1 MSIDSINPELKPM
14 YETIIYEEI
23 GPIARIFHN
32 RPNSRNAENM
42 QLLDELDDAVK
53 KASENNAIR
62 VLIIAGKG
70 SHFSAG
76 HDLKEGQAVRS
87 TYTVEQRWA
96 YEQQRYYRYCMNI
109 LDFPKPTIA
118 QVNGACISGGFMLAN
133 MCDLL
138 VASDDAYFADPVI
151 HTIATAAVE
160 VLIHPWVLGMRK
172 AKELLFTGGRLS
184 ADEAHRVGMVNRV
197 VPLDQLEA
205 ETLAL
210 ANRIAEA
217 PPFAT
222 QLTKKSLNRTMDIQG
237 LRSALSAHF
246 DTHLLTHY
254 SEEFRS
260 AREVGLHNAIKKGK
274 DRAASVPAST

>member
-1 MSIDSINPELKPM
+1 M
-14 YETIIYEEI
+14 YQTILYEEI
-23 GPIARIFHN
+23 GPVARIFHN
-32 RPNSRNAENM
+32 RPDSRNAENM
-42 QLLDELDDAVK
+42 QLLDELDDAVG
-53 KASENNAIR
+53 KAAGNPAIR
-62 VLIIAGKG
+62 VLILAGKG
-70 SHFSAG
+70 AHFSAG
-76 HDLKEGQAVRS
+76 HDLKEGQKVRS
-87 TYTVEQRWA
+87 TYTVEERWA
-96 YEQQRYYRYCMNI
+96 YEEQRYYRYCMNL

-138 VASDDAYFADPVI
+138 IASEDAYFSDPVI

-160 VLIHPWVLGMRK
+160 VLVHPWVLGMRK

-184 ADEAHRVGMVNRV
+184 ASEAHRVGMVNRV
-197 VPLDQLEA
+197 VPVDALEA

-217 PPFAT
+217 PPFAL

-237 LRSALSAHF
+237 LRSALAAHF

-254 SEEFRS
+254 SEEFRA
-260 AREVGLHNAIKKGK
+260 AREVGLQNAIKKGK
-274 DRAASVPAST
+274 DSAAADRPRTAA

>member
-1 MSIDSINPELKPM
+1 M
-14 YETIIYEEI
+14 YQTIIYEEI
-23 GPIARIFHN
+23 GHVARIFHN
-32 RPNSRNAENM
+32 RPNSRNAENT

-53 KASENNAIR
+53 KAAENKEIR
-62 VLIIAGKG
+62 VLILAGKG
-70 SHFSAG
+70 PHFSAG

-87 TYTVEQRWA
+87 TFTVEQRWE
-96 YEQQRYYRYCMNI
+96 YEQKRYYRYCMNV

-133 MCDLL
+133 MCDL
-138 VASDDAYFADPVI
+138 VIASEDAYFSDPVI

-160 VLIHPWVLGMRK
+160 ILIHPWVLGMRK
-172 AKELLFTGGRLS
+172 AKELLFTGGRLT
-184 ADEAHRVGMVNRV
+184 AAEAHQLGMVNRV
-197 VPLDQLEA
+197 VSLDDLES

-222 QLTKKSLNRTMDIQG
+222 ELTKKSLNRTMDIQG
-237 LRSALSAHF
+237 LRNALAAHF

-274 DRAASVPAST
+274 DRAAADQVSA